1 MSAYTL
7 QMKFITPCSPPP
19 PRQKETNM
27 NNLYRKL
34 PVVVE
39 TKRLLDNTMWE
50 VNAWIDKEGG
60 KTGEWSWDEDEKY
73 ITIETLE
80 GNHKATVGDWIIKG
94 VHGEFYPCKPEIF
107 AKTYEHAS
115 APTPPVAV
123 ARPTDDQLWDQTL
136 SERDHYHEVADK
148 LANAIAAHFS
158 IEIGEH
164 SSANCP
170 WDNALNAIEE
180 RTYSDVE
187 ALRKDA
193 ERYRWLRDH
202 SRVFK
207 HRRFQPERY
216 GNLDIS

>member
-1 MSAYTL
+1 METSNSNT
-7 QMKFITPCSPPP
+7 TPFTIAL
-19 PRQKETNM
+19 ETSFVIDCLRAKNRE
-27 NNLYRKL
+27 L
-34 PVVVE
+34 
-39 TKRLLDNTMWE
+39 KRLLARYRDETPIGHQPHMIAHLVDE
-50 VNAWIDKEGG
+50 ALGREHQGAGG
-60 KTGEWSWDEDEKY
+60 EAQPT
-73 ITIETLE
+73 
-80 GNHKATVGDWIIKG
+80 
-94 VHGEFYPCKPEIF
+94 
-107 AKTYEHAS
+107 
-115 APTPPVAV
+115 TPPVATTAEI

-148 LANAIAAHFS
+148 LANAIAEHFS

-180 RTYSDVE
+180 RTYSDAE

-216 GNLDIS
+216 GNLDKDIDAAIEKHGGAA